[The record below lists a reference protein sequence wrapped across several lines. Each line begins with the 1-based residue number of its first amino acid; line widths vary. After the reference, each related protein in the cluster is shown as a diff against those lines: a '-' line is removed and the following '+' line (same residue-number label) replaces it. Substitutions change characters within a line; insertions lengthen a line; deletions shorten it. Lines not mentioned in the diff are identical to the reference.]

1 MLSLSLRAMFELWL
15 HEMETKVLARPAE
28 FRTATLKAMKAA
40 REYCDAKKVYS
51 AMTGLD
57 ATQVTIGGCSHLAH
71 DAMYARA
78 TVTDDTARFVTTLLP
93 V

>member
-1 MLSLSLRAMFELWL
+1 MFELWL
-15 HEMETKVLARPAE
+15 HEMETKVLARPGD
-28 FRTATLKAMKAA
+28 FKTATLKAMKAA
-40 REYCDAKKVYS
+40 REYCETKDETKKVYS
-51 AMTGLD
+51 AMTGLN

-78 TVTDDTARFVTTLLP
+78 TVTDDTARFVTKLLP